1 MFDVIKEI
9 FISGKELSET
19 NYKRLP
25 EALVYIKNNLIN
37 SDGSIYLAV
46 DSLIEI
52 NNTVTVSKY
61 QYSKKS

>member
-19 NYKRLP
+19 NYKRLQ

-37 SDGSIYLAV
+37 SDGGIYLAV
-46 DSLIEI
+46 DSLTEI